1 MRVFL
6 TGATGFIGSRV
17 LKELL
22 GAGHEVL
29 GLTRSDAGAR
39 ALNEA
44 GADAHLGT
52 LEDPDS
58 LARGAA
64 QADAVI
70 HTAFDHDFSRFA
82 ENCQKDYRVI
92 TAMANALV
100 GSNRP
105 IVITS
110 STGIGNTRPGEPALE
125 SVIDWSHALP
135 RIAGEKAG
143 AEATE
148 KGVSVI
154 TIRLPQVHDTVRQGI
169 VSFLI
174 EASKAKGLAAYVGDG
189 QNRWPAVHVDDAA
202 RLYRLAVERNE
213 AGARYHG
220 VAEEGVSLRRIAETI
235 GAELDVPVASVSRE
249 QAPEQFG
256 WFAPFMQ
263 MDMIASSDRT
273 RANLNWTPT
282 GPDLVTDLK
291 NMDYSKVDPTD

>member
-17 LKELL
+17 LRELL

-29 GLTRSDAGAR
+29 GLTRSEAGAR

-52 LEDPDS
+52 LENPDS

-64 QADAVI
+64 QAEAVI

-263 MDMIASSDRT
+263 MDMIASSDWT

-291 NMDYSKVDPTD
+291 NMDYSKVDSTD